1 MINSETY
8 AFELYGMNFEHR
20 TWTWKLAN
28 HPIQKKW
35 CWTVDHGFMLTTSNV
50 ALNNQL
56 QEPWNNKPQIHFS
69 KRRCKRQH
77 LETGTK
83 ETLPE
88 NTHEI
93 HTSQTV
99 PQQSIRNH
107 SQQKTLIF
115 IYGYLLLKQTNAK
128 NLPMQEI
135 VLQQTHTHTKN
146 TCIDHRDLSQG
157 NKAAPEAGISKQ
169 LNYAILLDLV
179 LSTN

>member
-135 VLQQTHTHTKN
+135 VLRQTHTQN

-169 LNYAILLDLV
+169 LSYAILLDLV